1 MYLKKLSISRFR
13 SCKETEIELQ
23 QELTVLVGENNSGKS
38 NILDTIRLL
47 TLPLNGR
54 RERYAE
60 DSDVRRKSNPENF
73 QIIGEYSGLS
83 DILKGLLITAIP
95 DPTVDSAIFG
105 CGYNPK
111 PQNSVRGRFTSWV
124 GKFNDTE
131 PETGSTDL
139 VRHVYLPALRD
150 AQQALGSGAT
160 SRIMSLFRHFLKK
173 EDEDTFL
180 ASVKRPG
187 ATPDV
192 LVKMNG
198 DINFALKELTSGIRS
213 QSAEVNFAEQSIQ
226 DIARDLRFKL
236 GEFGMSFDDI
246 RTSGLGYANILYMAT
261 VIVELAKAQEADLT
275 LFLVEEP
282 EAHLHPQLQTL
293 VLEFLLSK
301 ASDSVK
307 RIAEVGQPEGKIQV
321 VVSTHSPNLTASIDP
336 KHLVIVRSQKEN
348 GEEEPSTVCIPI
360 ASLDIN
366 EKVIKKVDRYIDVT
380 RSSLLFGSRAILVE
394 GIAEALLLPV
404 IAKNFVLK
412 DDKEAWLRFRGTV
425 IIPIDGVD
433 FRPYVEILLRPHKRN
448 RIADNLVVVTDADPK
463 LSGNRKVDL
472 EEFATELGANENL
485 HVYTNEVTLEHEL
498 YSAGNGEILKQVFLR
513 LHPRSETKWNDF
525 VSNKSEEEQAQGFVD
540 LLKDS
545 SVRKGD
551 FAQELSSTIES
562 DDTFIVPA
570 YLSETILQIS
580 SV

>member
-1 MYLKKLSISRFR
+1 MYLKKLSVSRFR
-13 SCKETEIELQ
+13 SCKETEVELQ

-47 TLPLNGR
+47 TVPLSGR

-60 DSDVRRKSNPENF
+60 DSDVRRKSNPDNF

-83 DILKGLLITAIP
+83 DTLKGLLITAIP
-95 DPTVDSAIFG
+95 DPTTDSAIFG
-105 CGYNPK
+105 CGYDPK
-111 PQNSVRGRFTSWV
+111 PQNSIRGRFTSWA
-124 GKFNDTE
+124 GKFNETE
-131 PETGSTDL
+131 PETGSTNL

-173 EDEDTFL
+173 EDEDAFL
-180 ASVKRPG
+180 ASVKRSG
-187 ATPDV
+187 TTPDV
-192 LVKMNG
+192 LVRMND
-198 DINFALKELTSGIRS
+198 DINRALKELTSGIRS

-236 GEFGMSFDDI
+236 GDAGVSFDDI

-261 VIVELAKAQEADLT
+261 VIVELARAQEADLT

-282 EAHLHPQLQTL
+282 EAHLHPQLQIL

-307 RIAEVGQPEGKIQV
+307 RVSDVGQPEGRIQV
-321 VVSTHSPNLTASIDP
+321 VVSTHSPNLTASVNP
-336 KHLVIVRSQKEN
+336 KHLVVIRSQQEPD
-348 GEEEPSTVCIPI
+348 EEQSTVCIPI
-360 ASLDIN
+360 ASLDID
-366 EKVIKKVDRYIDVT
+366 EQVIKKVDRYIDVT

-404 IAKNFVLK
+404 IAKNFTLR

-433 FRPYVEILLRPHKRN
+433 FRPYVELLLRPHKDN

-463 LSGNRKVDL
+463 LLGNRKIDL

-513 LHPRSETKWNDF
+513 LHPRSENKWNEF
-525 VSNKSEEEQAQGFVD
+525 VGNKSEEEQAQGFVD
-540 LLKDS
+540 LLIDS

-551 FAQELSSTIES
+551 FAQELSSTIEN
-562 DDTFIVPA
+562 DNTFIVPE
-570 YLSETILQIS
+570 YLNKTILQIS
-580 SV
+580 GV